1 MQILIVEDEPAIRE
15 VQKAYLLKAGYRVHE
30 SGDGEQ
36 ALQLFQQHRPN
47 LIVLDLNLPSRDGIQ
62 ICKQIRLTS
71 QVPIIMVTART
82 EEMDELIGLEIGA
95 DDYIKKP
102 FSPNVLVA
110 RVNALLRRQQSGT
123 IVMGSLTI
131 DPQKMVV
138 SKSGQKLSLTTTQ
151 FNILY
156 SLASKPGR
164 VFTRDEILDNAY
176 SDIMPD
182 VLDRTI
188 DAHVKAIRKVIED
201 DPAIPYYVLTVIGKG
216 YKFNDELENE

>member
-1 MQILIVEDEPAIRE
+1 
-15 VQKAYLLKAGYRVHE
+15 
-30 SGDGEQ
+30 
-36 ALQLFQQHRPN
+36 
-47 LIVLDLNLPSRDGIQ
+47 
-62 ICKQIRLTS
+62 
-71 QVPIIMVTART
+71 
-82 EEMDELIGLEIGA
+82 
-95 DDYIKKP
+95 
-102 FSPNVLVA
+102 
-110 RVNALLRRQQSGT
+110 VNALLRRQQSGT